1 MLVFITAT
9 AQGGIVNNIY
19 KQLVTA
25 ALLATA
31 ALPGT
36 LMAEAASDSGATPL
50 SAAARLDFQ
59 INIPG
64 ILRFRVG
71 SDAGT
76 IDLVQFSPSAANL
89 GDDSDIAGTGGDLTG
104 GEVTVD
110 LFSNAGQIT
119 ITPTNNSGGAGLD
132 NGLGDNISYDEILT
146 ASSDAAVL
154 PVPVLSDAG
163 GTTSQPPPTSGLRV
177 TNLTE
182 SWTYTYDN
190 TDVYPEGT
198 YGGINTQGGRVTYTA
213 ASP

>member
-1 MLVFITAT
+1 MKKL
-9 AQGGIVNNIY
+9 
-19 KQLVTA
+19 KKHLVTISMIMA
-25 ALLATA
+25 SCAPVTV
-31 ALPGT
+31 
-36 LMAEAASDSGATPL
+36 MAEAASDSGATPL
-50 SAAARLDFQ
+50 SAAANLDFQ

-76 IDLVQFSPSAANL
+76 IDLVQFSPTAANL
-89 GDDSDIAGTGGDLTG
+89 GDGTDIAGTGGDLTG

-132 NGLGDNISYDEILT
+132 NGLLDTISYDEILT
-146 ASSDAAVL
+146 VSSDAAVL

-163 GTTSQPPPTSGLRV
+163 GTTSQPPPTSGNRV
-177 TNLTE
+177 TSLTE

-190 TDVYPEGT
+190 TAVYPEGT
-198 YGGINTQGGRVTYTA
+198 YGGIGTQGGRVTYTA
-213 ASP
+213 ATP

>member
-1 MLVFITAT
+1 MKSFKNQIVTVALV
-9 AQGGIVNNIY
+9 
-19 KQLVTA
+19 A
-25 ALLATA
+25 ASYAPLTV
-31 ALPGT
+31 
-36 LMAEAASDSGATPL
+36 MAEATAVNGATPL

-76 IDLVQFSPSAANL
+76 IDLVQFSPTAANL
-89 GDDSDIAGTGGDLTG
+89 GNGTDIAGTGGDQTG

-110 LFSNAGQIT
+110 VFSNAGQIT

-132 NGLGDNISYDEILT
+132 NGLGDTISYDEILT
-146 ASSDAAVL
+146 SSSDAAVL

-163 GTTSQPPPTSGLRV
+163 GSTSEPPPTSGSRV

-190 TDVYPEGT
+190 TAVYPEGT
-198 YGGINTQGGRVTYTA
+198 YGGSTQGGRVTYTA
-213 ASP
+213 ATP

>member
-1 MLVFITAT
+1 MK
-9 AQGGIVNNIY
+9 NIY
-19 KQLVTA
+19 KQIVTT
-25 ALLATA
+25 ALLAATA
-31 ALPGT
+31 MPGT
-36 LMAEAASDSGATPL
+36 LLAEATSDDGATPL

-76 IDLVQFSPSAANL
+76 IDLVQFTPTAANL
-89 GDDSDIAGTGGDLTG
+89 GDNTDIDGTGGDLTG

-119 ITPTNNSGGAGLD
+119 ITPTNNSSGAGLD
-132 NGLGDNISYDEILT
+132 NGLGDTISYDEILT
-146 ASSDAAVL
+146 SSSDAAVL

-163 GTTSQPPPTSGLRV
+163 GTTSQPPPTSGSRV

-198 YGGINTQGGRVTYTA
+198 YGGVNTQGGRVTYTA

>member
-1 MLVFITAT
+1 MKS
-9 AQGGIVNNIY
+9 IY
-19 KQLVTA
+19 KHVVISTLLVA
-25 ALLATA
+25 GC
-31 ALPGT
+31 LPGT
-36 LMAEAASDSGATPL
+36 LLAESDSDSGATPI
-50 SAAARLDFQ
+50 SAAANLDFQ

-71 SDAGT
+71 TDGGT
-76 IDLVQFSPSAANL
+76 IDLIQFSPTAANL
-89 GDDSDIAGTGGDLTG
+89 GDNTDIAGTGGDLSA

-119 ITPTNNSGGAGLD
+119 ITPTNSSGGAGLD
-132 NGLGDNISYDEILT
+132 NGLGDIISYDEILT

-190 TDVYPEGT
+190 TAVYPEGT
-198 YGGINTQGGRVTYTA
+198 YGGVNTQGGRVTYTA

>member
-1 MLVFITAT
+1 MKKL
-9 AQGGIVNNIY
+9 
-19 KQLVTA
+19 KKHLVTIA
-25 ALLATA
+25 VVMASYT
-31 ALPGT
+31 PIT
-36 LMAEAASDSGATPL
+36 VMAEAASDSGATPL
-50 SAAARLDFQ
+50 SAAANLDFQ

-76 IDLVQFSPSAANL
+76 IDLVQFSPTAANL
-89 GDDSDIAGTGGDLTG
+89 GDGTDIDGTGGDLTG

-132 NGLGDNISYDEILT
+132 NGLLDTISYDEIIT
-146 ASSDAAVL
+146 TSSDAAAL

-163 GTTSQPPPTSGLRV
+163 GTTSQPPPTSGNRV
-177 TNLTE
+177 TSLTE

-190 TDVYPEGT
+190 TAVYPAGT
-198 YGGINTQGGRVTYTA
+198 YGGINTRGGRVTYTA
-213 ASP
+213 TAP

>member
-1 MLVFITAT
+1 MKSIC
-9 AQGGIVNNIY
+9 
-19 KQLVTA
+19 KQLVTTV
-25 ALLATA
+25 LLATSG
-31 ALPGT
+31 LPGT
-36 LMAEAASDSGATPL
+36 LMAESNSVNGATPL

-76 IDLVQFSPSAANL
+76 IDLVQFTPTAANL
-89 GDDSDIAGTGGDLTG
+89 GDDSDIAGAGGDLSG

-119 ITPTNNSGGAGLD
+119 ITPTNSGTAGLE
-132 NGLGDNISYDEILT
+132 NGLGDTISYDEIIT
-146 ASSDAAVL
+146 TSSDDAVL

-182 SWTYTYDN
+182 SWTYSYDN
-190 TDVYPEGT
+190 TAVYPEGT

>member
-1 MLVFITAT
+1 VKS
-9 AQGGIVNNIY
+9 IY
-19 KQLVTA
+19 KHVVISILLVA
-25 ALLATA
+25 GCLPGALLA
-31 ALPGT
+31 
-36 LMAEAASDSGATPL
+36 ESDSDSGATPI
-50 SAAARLDFQ
+50 SAAANLDFQ

-71 SDAGT
+71 TDGGT
-76 IDLVQFSPSAANL
+76 IDLIQFSPTAANL
-89 GDDSDIAGTGGDLTG
+89 GDNTDIAGTGGDLSA

-119 ITPTNNSGGAGLD
+119 ITPTNSSGGAGLD
-132 NGLGDNISYDEILT
+132 NGLGDIISYDEILT

-190 TDVYPEGT
+190 TAVYPEGT
-198 YGGINTQGGRVTYTA
+198 YGGVNTQGGRVTYTA

>member
-1 MLVFITAT
+1 MKNL
-9 AQGGIVNNIY
+9 
-19 KQLVTA
+19 KKHLVTIA
-25 ALLATA
+25 AIMAGCAPITV
-31 ALPGT
+31 
-36 LMAEAASDSGATPL
+36 MAEAASDDGATPL
-50 SAAARLDFQ
+50 SAAAQLDFQ

-76 IDLVQFSPSAANL
+76 IDLVQFTPTAANL
-89 GDDSDIAGTGGDLTG
+89 GDDTDIAGTGGDLTG

-132 NGLGDNISYDEILT
+132 NGLLDTISYDEIIT
-146 ASSDAAVL
+146 TSSDAAAL

-177 TNLTE
+177 TSLTE

-190 TDVYPEGT
+190 TAVYPEGT

-213 ASP
+213 ATP

>member
-1 MLVFITAT
+1 MKKLKKHLLTITMLMAGCIPAG
-9 AQGGIVNNIY
+9 A
-19 KQLVTA
+19 
-25 ALLATA
+25 
-31 ALPGT
+31 
-36 LMAEAASDSGATPL
+36 MAEATSDSGATPL

-89 GDDSDIAGTGGDLTG
+89 GDDTDIAGTGGDLTG

-132 NGLGDNISYDEILT
+132 NGLGDNISYDEIIT
-146 ASSDAAVL
+146 TSSDAAVL
-154 PVPVLSDAG
+154 PVPVLSDTG
-163 GTTSQPPPTSGLRV
+163 GTTSEPPPTSGLRV

-190 TDVYPEGT
+190 TAVYPEGT
-198 YGGINTQGGRVTYTA
+198 YGGVNTQGGRVTYTA

>member
-1 MLVFITAT
+1 VKS
-9 AQGGIVNNIY
+9 IY
-19 KQLVTA
+19 KHVVISTLLVA
-25 ALLATA
+25 GC
-31 ALPGT
+31 LPGT
-36 LMAEAASDSGATPL
+36 LLAESDSDSGATPI
-50 SAAARLDFQ
+50 SAAANLDFQ

-71 SDAGT
+71 TDGGT
-76 IDLVQFSPSAANL
+76 IDLIQFSPTAANL
-89 GDDSDIAGTGGDLTG
+89 GDNTDIAGTGGDLSA

-119 ITPTNNSGGAGLD
+119 ITPTNSSGGAGLD
-132 NGLGDNISYDEILT
+132 NGLGDIISYDEILT

-190 TDVYPEGT
+190 TAVYPEGT
-198 YGGINTQGGRVTYTA
+198 YGGVNTQGGRVTYTA